1 MDEIRTFG
9 ICECCGEEITD
20 ESDEYYVNEDGEVF
34 CCVECMMEH
43 YGIVKIEL

>member
-1 MDEIRTFG
+1 MDEIRVFG
-9 ICECCGEEITD
+9 NCECCGEEITD

-43 YGIVKIEL
+43 YGIVKVEL